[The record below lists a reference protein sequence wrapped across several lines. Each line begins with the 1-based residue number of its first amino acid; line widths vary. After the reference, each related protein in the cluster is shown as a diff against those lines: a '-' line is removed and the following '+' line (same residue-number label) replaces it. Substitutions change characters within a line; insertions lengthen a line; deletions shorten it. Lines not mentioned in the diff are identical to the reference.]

1 MAGSTLSQLARNL
14 RNNATPQEKKLL
26 FRFLR
31 NFPLPIHRQ
40 FVIENTIVDFY
51 CHQAKLAIEIDGSQH
66 LKPKQTELDAKR
78 RERLHE
84 LGIDVLR
91 FTNSDIDLYFELTC
105 VLIIEK
111 VEERIGKPVVWL

>member
-1 MAGSTLSQLARNL
+1 M
-14 RNNATPQEKKLL
+14 
-26 FRFLR
+26 
-31 NFPLPIHRQ
+31 
-40 FVIENTIVDFY
+40 IENTIVDFY

-78 RERLHE
+78 SERLHK
-84 LGIDVLR
+84 LGFDVLR
-91 FTNSDIDLYFELTC
+91 FTNTDIDLYFEQTC